1 MTSTSTGARR
11 SARAANSP
19 PKPQPTIATRLT
31 GILGIPVDA
40 RGGTLALPRRNG
52 DAPGTLYYD
61 LLTPAADQGL
71 QRASHH
77 GPSTILTRS
86 RPWSHSQSRRDRRK
100 WDSRQRAEGRAR
112 ERFPLPP
119 RGASSFGGAPPLQ
132 TPCNRRVISPASQGT
147 RLSGRTGS
155 LTASQEGVRS
165 TKG

>member
-86 RPWSHSQSRRDRRK
+86 RPWSHSQ
-100 WDSRQRAEGRAR
+100 RAEGRAR

-119 RGASSFGGAPPLQ
+119 RSASSFGGAPH
-132 TPCNRRVISPASQGT
+132 CRRPAIG
-147 RLSGRTGS
+147 
-155 LTASQEGVRS
+155 A
-165 TKG
+165 